1 MAVGRILKEALLVVE
16 EYTVKSNEDIEKG
29 EIVYN
34 DGNGILAAPAG
45 MIGSFMMALE
55 DHDYS
60 EESTHTIKCVK
71 LGCVEVQK
79 VSGSGGGKKGQPVM
93 ISGTAGEVTLFVKG
107 DAPTGGATTY
117 YTTTIEAGVQT
128 ALDTNLGI
136 VGVLNE
142 DAADA
147 DTTAKIW
154 IGVK

>member
-1 MAVGRILKEALLVVE
+1 MAAGDILKEALLVVE
-16 EYTVKSNEDIEKG
+16 EYTVKANEDIEKG

-45 MIGSFMMALE
+45 TTGSFMMALE

-60 EESTHTIKCVK
+60 EESTHKVKCVK
-71 LGCVEVQK
+71 LGCVEAQK

-107 DAPTGGATTY
+107 DAPVSY
-117 YTTTIEAGVQT
+117 VEADVQT

-142 DAADA
+142 DATDA